1 MRDVWPLLLND
12 GRREAQTREF
22 LDMLSELYDDEFAE
36 RVARRTAEIAIAEG
50 DTQARVIY
58 AFQAL
63 GWEIPPYIQRNDDE
77 RRRTG
82 REPRTSGQRLMAKR
96 LDKWHEKWRAT

>member
-1 MRDVWPLLLND
+1 MRDVWPLMIND

-22 LDMLSELYDDEFAE
+22 LDLLSVLYGDEFA
-36 RVARRTAEIAIAEG
+36 VEIAHKICQIAEREG
-50 DTQARVIY
+50 DRQARVIY

-63 GWEIPPYIQRNDDE
+63 GWKPPRYIEEHDRE

-82 REPRTSGQRLMAKR
+82 REPRTSGQRQMARR
-96 LDKWHEKWRAT
+96 LTPWFEKWAT